1 MFQKVIGNKPT
12 EPLPSVPT
20 PANVPVSSPAAPTVA
35 APAAP
40 SYAASSPALPATPS
54 RPLPAASR
62 NVLSSDVE
70 IKGTLKF
77 TNDLVVDG
85 RIEGEIES
93 DGNLTIGENARIK
106 AEIRTS
112 TVIVHGKVHGN
123 ITAVE
128 RVEFKA
134 GSEVIGDVKTK
145 VLVMEPG
152 AIFLGK
158 ATVGTPSNGAVSP
171 TKAPAASAS

>member
-20 PANVPVSSPAAPTVA
+20 PATVPVSSTPAPASTAAPTYA
-35 APAAP
+35 AASSAALPAAP
-40 SYAASSPALPATPS
+40 S
-54 RPLPAASR
+54 RPMPAASR

-112 TVIVHGKVHGN
+112 TVIIHGKVHGN

-128 RVEFKA
+128 RIELKA

-158 ATVGTPSNGAVSP
+158 ATVGTPSNGVVASA
-171 TKAPAASAS
+171 KAPTTSAS